1 MGERVTWAQRSA
13 VRFFALLSICLGGF
27 LLIAGNGWE
36 SRAQEEAP
44 AGGTALVLHIE
55 GPIGPA
61 TSDYIVSGLE
71 TARERGAKAVI
82 LQMDTPGGLDTSMR
96 EIIRAILDSSVPV
109 LSYVSP
115 SGARAASAGTY
126 ILYASHIAAMAPGT
140 NLGAATP
147 VAVGGGGLPM
157 PGGEPEKPQ
166 SGEDEEDGG
175 SGKAG
180 SGDAMKAKMVNDAV
194 AYIRSLAEMRG
205 RNADWAE
212 QAVREAES
220 LSASKALEENVI
232 DIQAATLANLLAQ
245 ADGRTVRI
253 SGEDVTLATKELM
266 TEDLAPDWRNE
277 LLALVTSPNVALILM
292 MIGIYGIIFEF
303 MNPGAIYPG
312 TVGAICLV
320 LALYAF
326 AALPVNVAGAGL
338 ILLGMV
344 LIVAEAFSP
353 SFGALGIGGTIAL
366 LIGATILIDTEAP
379 GFQVSWYVLAGIATA
394 TLAFTYLVAH
404 LAVSSFRQRVTTGKE
419 EMTGMIATVLDW
431 EDGRGFVLAH
441 SERWRAVS
449 DAPLEAGDAVTI
461 DEIDGLTLHVSPQE
475 NKPGG
480 SRAL

>member
-1 MGERVTWAQRSA
+1 MPRSA
-13 VRFFALLSICLGGF
+13 LRLVALFSMFLGSF
-27 LLIAGNGWE
+27 LLIAGSAWE
-36 SRAQEEAP
+36 LSAQGEEAS
-44 AGGTALVLHIE
+44 GTALVLHIE
-55 GPIGPA
+55 GAIGPA
-61 TSDYIVSGLE
+61 TSDYIATGLE
-71 TARERGAKAVI
+71 TARARGAKAVI

-126 ILYASHIAAMAPGT
+126 ILYASHISAMAPGT

-147 VAVGGGGLPM
+147 VSVGGGGLPM
-157 PGGEPEKPQ
+157 PGGGQDKPEAGKDG
-166 SGEDEEDGG
+166 SEEKED
-175 SGKAG
+175 AG

-212 QAVREAES
+212 KAVREAAS
-220 LSASKALEENVI
+220 LPSSEALKENVI
-232 DIQAATLANLLAQ
+232 DIQAASIPDLLDQ
-245 ADGRTVRI
+245 AHGRTVRLG
-253 SGEDVTLATKELM
+253 GEEVTLATRGL
-266 TEDLAPDWRNE
+266 TREDLAPDWRNE
-277 LLALVTSPNVALILM
+277 LLGLITSPNVALILM

-312 TVGAICLV
+312 TAGAICLM

-344 LIVAEAFSP
+344 LIAGEAFSP

-366 LIGATILIDTEAP
+366 LIGATILIDTDAP
-379 GFQVSWYVLAGIATA
+379 GFQVSWYVLAGIAVT
-394 TLAFTYLVAH
+394 TLGFTYLVAH
-404 LAVSSFRQRVTTGKE
+404 LAVSSFRQHVTTGKE
-419 EMTGMIATVLDW
+419 EMEGMSATVLDW
-431 EDGRGFVLAH
+431 ENGRGFVHAH

-449 DAPLEAGDAVTI
+449 DAPLEAGDTVTI
-461 DEIDGLTLHVSPQE
+461 DEIDGLTLHVSPQK
-475 NKPGG
+475 KPG
-480 SRAL
+480 SSRRAL